1 MVAPGFS
8 VKCQV
13 TSVKVP
19 GYSVKCQVNSM
30 KVPCIS
36 VAGEDV
42 QMQCGGAPAVPGY
55 SVKLFVF
62 SLVSLCLLLEYEG
75 SLFSHLRMLVASLE
89 ATAGS
94 VMAKAERISPLRRG
108 SSHRFFCSGVPVSR
122 GGDE

>member
-1 MVAPGFS
+1 MCGGVPPPGFS

-30 KVPCIS
+30 NVPCIS

-42 QMQCGGAPAVPGY
+42 QMQCGGVPAMPGY

-62 SLVSLCLLLEYEG
+62 SVHNDG